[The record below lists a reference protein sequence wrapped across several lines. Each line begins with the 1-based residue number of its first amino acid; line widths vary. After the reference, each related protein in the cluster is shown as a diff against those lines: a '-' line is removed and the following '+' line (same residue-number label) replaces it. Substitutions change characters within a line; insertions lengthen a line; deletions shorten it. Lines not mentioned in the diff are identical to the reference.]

1 VVKFEEFKKSRVR
14 GGKSKQE
21 RKTAAKAYLAQRVTI
36 YTRISPRMVGPISD
50 TIKLAYHAVFG
61 EPMPD

>member
-1 VVKFEEFKKSRVR
+1 VR

-21 RKTAAKAYLAQRVTI
+21 RKTAAKDYLAQRTAI
-36 YTRISPRMVGPISD
+36 YTRVSPRMVGPIAD
-50 TIKLAYHAVFG
+50 MIKLAYHAVFG